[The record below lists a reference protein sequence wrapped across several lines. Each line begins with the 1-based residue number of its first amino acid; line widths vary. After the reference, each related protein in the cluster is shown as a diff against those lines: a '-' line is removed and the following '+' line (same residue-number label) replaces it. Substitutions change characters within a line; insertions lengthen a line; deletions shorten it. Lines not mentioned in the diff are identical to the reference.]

1 MAAPQVSADRL
12 GFPFLLT
19 ESGVPF
25 ASMTKAVADHL
36 LAVT

>member
-1 MAAPQVSADRL
+1 MTVPQVSADRL

-36 LAVT
+36 VAVT